1 MQKYNMQ
8 KYNIFVILYRMALS
22 KMHGLGFLFVMLV
35 VVLIV
40 NPRAIHNMYNN
51 ILGRV
56 VLIALLILFAMNN
69 VTLGLLVALCIII
82 ATNMYMFEGLEN
94 MPVEAKGQTDAKST
108 DTVNVITN
116 ASANANATP
125 VADDLKDKLKKETP
139 SMSKDGVDKVAM
151 ESTLQSKPANS
162 MPVSKNDFSSDEV
175 EPTTTKEAFGSMY
188 SPV

>member
-8 KYNIFVILYRMALS
+8 KYNIFIILYRMALS

-56 VLIALLILFAMNN
+56 VLIALLILFSMNN

-94 MPVEAKGQTDAKST
+94 MPVDAKPVDAKP
-108 DTVNVITN
+108 DTVNVVTTTTTTD
-116 ASANANATP
+116 ANANT
-125 VADDLKDKLKKETP
+125 DDIKDKLKKETA
-139 SMSKDGVDKVAM
+139 STSTDGVDKVAM

-175 EPTTTKEAFGSMY
+175 EPSTTKEAFTSMC
-188 SPV
+188 SSV

>member
-1 MQKYNMQ
+1 
-8 KYNIFVILYRMALS
+8 
-22 KMHGLGFLFVMLV
+22 
-35 VVLIV
+35 
-40 NPRAIHNMYNN
+40 
-51 ILGRV
+51 
-56 VLIALLILFAMNN
+56 MNN

>member
-8 KYNIFVILYRMALS
+8 KYNIFIILYRMSLS

-56 VLIALLILFAMNN
+56 VLIALLILFSMNN

-94 MPVEAKGQTDAKST
+94 MPVDAKPVDAKPVDAKP
-108 DTVNVITN
+108 DTVNVVTTTTD
-116 ASANANATP
+116 ANANT
-125 VADDLKDKLKKETP
+125 DDMKDKLKKETT
-139 SMSKDGVDKVAM
+139 STSTDGVDKVAM

-175 EPTTTKEAFGSMY
+175 EPSTTKEAFTSMC
-188 SPV
+188 SSV

>member
-35 VVLIV
+35 VVLVV

-56 VLIALLILFAMNN
+56 VLIALIIMFAMNN

-94 MPVEAKGQTDAKST
+94 MPVEAKGQTDAKT
-108 DTVNVITN
+108 QDTVNVITN
-116 ASANANATP
+116 ATSNATAN
-125 VADDLKDKLKKETP
+125 ADDLKDKLKKETP
-139 SMSKDGVDKVAM
+139 STSKDGVDKVAM

-175 EPTTTKEAFGSMY
+175 EPTTKEAFGSMY
-188 SPV
+188 SSV